1 MDLGH
6 WVFEGIV
13 PEYFYGFVYIIVN
26 NTNNR
31 KYIGKKQCVTTVKL
45 RPLKGKKNK
54 RHVVKETDWRSYC
67 GSSEQ
72 LLKDIEIL
80 GKDNFTFNINRF
92 CDSKSELAY
101 CEAKMQFDN
110 DVLLREDYY
119 NGIINVRIGK
129 IAKKV
134 IRS

>member
-1 MDLGH
+1 MELGH
-6 WVFEGIV
+6 WVFDGIA

-26 NTNNR
+26 NVTNR
-31 KYIGKKQCVTTVKL
+31 KYIGKKQCLTTIKL

-54 RHVVKETDWRSYC
+54 RHVEKETDWRSYC

-72 LLKDIEIL
+72 LLKDIDSL
-80 GKDNFTFNINRF
+80 GKDNFSFTIVKF

-101 CEAKMQFDN
+101 SEAKLQFDN

-129 IAKKV
+129 IAKKNNL
-134 IRS
+134 S

>member
-1 MDLGH
+1 MKLGH
-6 WVFEGIV
+6 WVFDGIA

-26 NTNNR
+26 NVTNR
-31 KYIGKKQCVTTVKL
+31 KYIGKKQCLTTIKL

-54 RHVVKETDWRSYC
+54 RHVEKETDWRSYC

-72 LLKDIEIL
+72 LLKDMDSL
-80 GKDNFTFNINRF
+80 GKDNFSFTIVKF

-101 CEAKMQFDN
+101 SEAKLQFDN

-129 IAKKV
+129 IAKKNNL
-134 IRS
+134 S